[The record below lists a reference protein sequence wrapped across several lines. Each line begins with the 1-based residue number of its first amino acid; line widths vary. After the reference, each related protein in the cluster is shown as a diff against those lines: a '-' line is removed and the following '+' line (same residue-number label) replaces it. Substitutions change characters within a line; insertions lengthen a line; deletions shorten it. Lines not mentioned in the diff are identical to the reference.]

1 MALLLTL
8 SSRKEV
14 TVLIVL
20 LDFVVSIV
28 ATVVSHYI
36 CKWLDGLDGNESNS
50 QH

>member
-14 TVLIVL
+14 TVLIFL

-28 ATVVSHYI
+28 ANVVSHYI
-36 CKWLDGLDGNESNS
+36 CKWLDGNESNS